1 MDYIRRFGNPV
12 RRLNSL
18 EAIAH
23 GGMVGFL
30 EVGSEVGYGVELFCG
45 LASKVIGVDMAFGTL
60 TGAISRLI

>member
-1 MDYIRRFGNPV
+1 
-12 RRLNSL
+12 
-18 EAIAH
+18 
-23 GGMVGFL
+23 MVGFL